1 MIPDFWRSR
10 LSSNFGTSKCM
21 LAASIWVAWHLHSLY
36 GVGEASEV
44 RGTETPP
51 GTRVTSSEPLIDSEP
66 HTTSQYLSQYV
77 FEQTEKGADRS
88 RRASYFRNTAILSQ
102 LTRHVRVQLSLL

>member
-44 RGTETPP
+44 RGTEAPP
-51 GTRVTSSEPLIDSEP
+51 GTRVTFFRTSKLIPS
-66 HTTSQYLSQYV
+66 
-77 FEQTEKGADRS
+77 
-88 RRASYFRNTAILSQ
+88 
-102 LTRHVRVQLSLL
+102 LTQRVNI